1 MLQQT
6 RRIHKPPHPARR
18 TSHNHTPW
26 PHRPAPCQMPHSG
39 WDVKEQIICPRLL
52 PQLSIH
58 PCFQIQLCGIG
69 DHVAGHD
76 ARSDRSKLVE
86 RFAVPVLHSGQA
98 LVLPVSRRD
107 IVADCVPKDIVEW
120 VFVQFFVEVF
130 AILADYDA

>member
-18 TSHNHTPW
+18 ASHNHTPW

-76 ARSDRSKLVE
+76 ARSDRSELVE
-86 RFAVPVLHSGQA
+86 RFAVPVLHS
-98 LVLPVSRRD
+98 RRD
-107 IVADCVPKDIVEW
+107 IVADCVSKDIVEW
-120 VFVQFFVEVF
+120 IFVQFFVEVF
-130 AILADYDA
+130 ASLADYDA